1 MEFPLDKIKPLREE
15 LKQHPVYQSIRTMDQ
30 LRLFMERHVFSV
42 WDFMSLV
49 KTIQG
54 VIAPH
59 GYPWGPHKNPMIQRF
74 INEIVLEEETDE
86 LPDGKGYLS
95 HYEMYVKAME
105 EVGANTDAVKEFA
118 RIAKMKSFEVAARQV
133 EIPSSSKKF
142 MQTTFSFI
150 TSGKPHQVAA
160 AFALGREHIIPT
172 MFRSL
177 LADMNCP
184 QEQAPFFHYYL
195 ERHIHL
201 DQDHHG
207 PLSMQTLTELCKDD
221 KRYLREAEEAAV
233 AAVKARIRFWDDVLA
248 DIKRLSPAAA

>member
-1 MEFPLDKIKPLREE
+1 MDFPLENITPLREE
-15 LKQHPVYQSIRTMDQ
+15 LKNHPVYHAIRNMDQ

-59 GYPWGPHKNPMIQRF
+59 GYPWSPHKNPMIQRF
-74 INEIVLEEETDE
+74 INEMVLEEETDT

-95 HYEMYVKAME
+95 HYEMYLKAME
-105 EVGANTDAVKEFA
+105 EVGASTTKVREFA
-118 RIAKMKSFEVAARQV
+118 RIAKMKGFEVACRQV
-133 EIPSSSKKF
+133 EVPDASKRF

-150 TSGKPHQVAA
+150 TSGKPHKVAA

-177 LADMNCP
+177 LKQMNCP

-195 ERHIHL
+195 ERHILL

-207 PLSMQTLTELCKDD
+207 PLSMMTLTELCKDD
-221 KRYLREAEEAAV
+221 PRYQREAEEAAI
-233 AAVKARIRFWDDVLA
+233 AAVKARIRFWDDVLL
-248 DIKRLSPAAA
+248 DIQRLSPVAA